1 MEIKYLHSLDIYDL
15 EKSLMDKYGDDF
27 YDLAWILFDDDRI
40 TDGIYLPFYY
50 DKDEEIWEYDKDR
63 AEKRNIVRNYLRELF
78 PMFDYVL
85 VHIYW

>member
-15 EKSLMDKYGDDF
+15 EGSLMDKYGDDF

-40 TDGIYLPFYY
+40 TDGAYLPFFYG
-50 DKDEEIWEYDKDR
+50 KDEEIWEYDKDR
-63 AEKRNIVRNYLRELF
+63 AIKRNIVRDYLRELF

-85 VHIYW
+85 IHIYW

>member
-40 TDGIYLPFYY
+40 TDGAYLHFFYG
-50 DKDEEIWEYDKDR
+50 KDEEVWEYDKDR
-63 AEKRNIVRNYLRELF
+63 AIKRNIVRDYLRELF
-78 PMFDYVL
+78 PMFDHVL
-85 VHIYW
+85 IHIYW